1 MKDAATPGNLTVDLR
16 SREPSLVAVAASYLS
31 VASLP
36 STSVLPEPR
45 RSQVSQEVAGIDGI
59 EKHEKA
65 VPMEAGCMLD
75 LLAAGPEMP
84 SGQRRSLQ
92 HCRSCSWNALLSPGL
107 CAHVRTI
114 TSGNSC

>member
-1 MKDAATPGNLTVDLR
+1 MKNAATPGNLTVHLH

-75 LLAAGPEMP
+75 LAAGPEML
-84 SGQRRSLQ
+84 SGPRRSLQ

-107 CAHVRTI
+107 CAHV
-114 TSGNSC
+114 